1 VNKAVEVICIIIIAV
16 AGIIGLVL
24 LRGLVLADLW
34 QWFVTPLGAPRI
46 GIAHAIGLS
55 TILTTCM
62 MGFATDKPDKDD
74 ESGPWAKVIKAFTR
88 GLLYCLFAWGMGA
101 LVHGFM

>member
-1 VNKAVEVICIIIIAV
+1 MNKVSEVFGIIVIAV
-16 AGIIGLVL
+16 IGIVALVL

-62 MGFATDKPDKDD
+62 MGFATEKAEKDD
-74 ESGPWAKVIKAFTR
+74 DSGPWAKVIKALFK
-88 GLLYCLFAWGMGA
+88 GLFYCLFAWGMGA
-101 LVHGFM
+101 IVHGFM